1 MEGGGIAPSDQSA
14 VRRARARRGW
24 WRKLLLY
31 AAGTAVVAA
40 VAWGFWPRPSQVE
53 AGVVTRGPLTVAV
66 LEEGKTR
73 IRHRYTISA
82 PVAGM
87 LGRVPLRAGAAIR
100 AGETVLAS
108 IEAASS
114 GFLDPRTIAQGE
126 AAVRSAEAARML
138 RESEFERA
146 KEALELAR
154 KEFARVDELLKTRS
168 VSVDAW
174 DAAENRVKLLMREV
188 NSAEFA
194 IRVAE
199 FEAAQ
204 AKAALL
210 PVSAL
215 DLTATEPLRIVAPV
229 NGFVLQVFEE
239 SARVVTQG
247 TPIMEVGD
255 LRDMEAEIELL
266 SSDAVAVAPGAM
278 VSIEQ
283 WGGGEPLRGRV
294 SLVEPGGFTK
304 ISALG
309 VEEQRVRARVDF
321 LDPLPPGRELG
332 DRFRVEARIV
342 TWHGDN
348 VLQVPSG
355 ALFRRGRDWRAFV
368 IEGGRARAR
377 TVRVGHNSGTAAE
390 VMSGLTEGETVVV
403 HPPDGIT
410 DGVSVAVED
419 QDGRE

>member
-1 MEGGGIAPSDQSA
+1 MPPSDQPA
-14 VRRARARRGW
+14 VRRRRSRRGW
-24 WRKLLLY
+24 WRRLVLY
-31 AAGTAVVAA
+31 ACGAAIVGAVVA
-40 VAWGFWPRPSQVE
+40 GFWPKPSQVE
-53 AGVVTRGPLTVAV
+53 AGVVTRGPLTVSV
-66 LEEGKTR
+66 LEEGKTH

-87 LGRVPLRAGAAIR
+87 LDRVPLRAGAPIK
-100 AGETVLAS
+100 AGETVLAT
-108 IEAASS
+108 IDAASS
-114 GFLDPRTIAQGE
+114 GFLDPRTRAQGE
-126 AAVRSAEAARML
+126 AGVRSAEAAKML

-174 DAAENRVKLLMREV
+174 DAAENRVKLLIREV

-199 FEAAQ
+199 YEAAQ

-215 DLTATEPLRIVAPV
+215 EPATTEPLRIVAPID
-229 NGFVLQVFEE
+229 GFVLQVYEE
-239 SARVVTQG
+239 SARVLTQG
-247 TPIMEVGD
+247 TRIMEVGD

-266 SSDAVAVAPGAM
+266 SSDAVAVTPGAN

-309 VEEQRVRARVDF
+309 VEEQRVRVRVDF

-332 DRFRVEARIV
+332 DRFRIEARIV
-342 TWHGDN
+342 TWHADD

-355 ALFRRGRDWRAFV
+355 ALFRRRGDWMAFV
-368 IEGGRARAR
+368 IEGGRARLR
-377 TVRVGHNSGTAAE
+377 TVSVDHNNGSAAE
-390 VMSGLTEGETVVV
+390 VTSGLTEGQTVIL
-403 HPPDGIT
+403 HPPDTVAEGA
-410 DGVSVAVED
+410 SVTVEKH
-419 QDGRE
+419 RE